1 MELPQSINLT
11 SILVSV
17 FILTATFCFKCV
29 IDSHRAR
36 LSDIPGPWIARYTNL
51 YAVYLAW
58 RTERGSSKV
67 NILNDLRDTYGEVI
81 RLGPR
86 SVTVFDPFA
95 VPVIYGIRS
104 RLNKGE
110 AYIPFRQSGVT
121 TSLLSIQEETIHS
134 RYRRLVSN
142 AYSMTSLKAYEP
154 YVDELISKFI
164 NVCEN
169 HAEKKQ
175 VLNLS
180 RWCYNY
186 CFDVVAKLSLGKP
199 LGFLDG
205 YDTYG
210 LYDKVK
216 RFGAYVAI
224 VSQMP
229 WLHKVVQENF
239 VMRRSR
245 PSPFLKVVSEIVNE
259 RVYQGKSDTRPDLLS
274 YFVSTHEQQ
283 PQLMTTKQV
292 AISASGNLIAGSLS
306 PGKTFHEMCKY
317 LASNPASQDKLYA
330 ELKEGGCGPFPTFDE
345 LQELPYLLGVVKE
358 ALRLHSS
365 ASFNLQRVT
374 SSAGLRL
381 PNGVFIPGHT
391 NIGCPA
397 SQINRDRHVFGQ
409 DADVYIP
416 ERWMKRTAETNEEY
430 LERKGFMEKTELTFG
445 QGSRTCIGKNIFAL
459 EVYKVVATLVS
470 LYKFEK
476 VGGSGGEV
484 TVKLS
489 RRVQ

>member
-1 MELPQSINLT
+1 VKDKIRYLYLDPFSHHHTRIEISTDFDPTPCGFMMELPQSINLT

-17 FILTATFCFKCV
+17 LILAATFCFKCV

-58 RTERGSSKV
+58 RTERGSSKL
-67 NILNDLRDTYGEVI
+67 NILDDLRDTYGDVI

-95 VPVIYGIRS
+95 VPVIYGVRS
-104 RLNKGE
+104 RLNKVDKVNNCIVGRIWNSDANDCE
-110 AYIPFRQSGVT
+110 SFR
-121 TSLLSIQEETIHS
+121 
-134 RYRRLVSN
+134 
-142 AYSMTSLKAYEP
+142 P

-164 NVCEN
+164 KV
-169 HAEKKQ
+169 
-175 VLNLS
+175 
-180 RWCYNY
+180 Y
-186 CFDVVAKLSLGKP
+186 CFDVVAKLSLGKH

-210 LYDKVK
+210 LYEKVK

-245 PSPFLKVVSEIVNE
+245 PSPFLKVVSETVNE

-330 ELKEGGCGPFPTFDE
+330 ELKEGGCGSFPTFDE
-345 LQELPYLLGVVKE
+345 VQELPYLLGVVKE

-381 PNGVFIPGHT
+381 PNGVFIPGHI

-416 ERWMKRTAETNEEY
+416 ERWMKRTAETDEEY

-470 LYKFEK
+470 LYK
-476 VGGSGGEV
+476 VRTV
-484 TVKLS
+484 TYFWLL
-489 RRVQ
+489 